1 MLRMYSM
8 IMEEKYECSAATI
21 YGNADT
27 IVKKKKIFELRT
39 AVEIS

>member
-8 IMEEKYECSAATI
+8 AVEEKYECNAATI

-27 IVKKKKIFELRT
+27 IVKKK
-39 AVEIS
+39 